1 MAAVLA
7 ATAAVATGII
17 ITRVGPHNISGQ
29 IQEDLERAMT
39 PPGPVEKKFD
49 AAARATGDLARAAGA
64 AVGECATAA
73 GDGAVALSEAAK
85 AHVAAAAGS
94 VQSAAQP
101 SQQHH
106 A

>member
-1 MAAVLA
+1 
-7 ATAAVATGII
+7 
-17 ITRVGPHNISGQ
+17 
-29 IQEDLERAMT
+29 MT
-39 PPGPVEKKFD
+39 PPGPID
-49 AAARATGDLARAAGA
+49 AAAARVGDQARVAGA

-85 AHVAAAAGS
+85 AHVAAAAGA